1 MTIAGGSRPA
11 PDRTLRGGRRTTSS
25 VPEELVTA
33 AQAGDRAAIAQVLER
48 VRPTIAR
55 YCRARLERAA
65 WSALSADDVTQD
77 ACLALLAALPRYRRE
92 SAAFLAFVHG
102 IAAHKVVDAQR
113 SLVRTRSRP
122 VADVPDVVAPDPGP
136 EQHVLRDELATR
148 LTALLE
154 ELPVVQRRILASR
167 ILHGLSVAETARA
180 VGATPGA
187 VRVAQHRAL
196 KWLRT
201 TVAPPPLTA

>member
-1 MTIAGGSRPA
+1 MISTGG
-11 PDRTLRGGRRTTSS
+11 
-25 VPEELVTA
+25 
-33 AQAGDRAAIAQVLER
+33 
-48 VRPTIAR
+48 R
-55 YCRARLERAA
+55 YCRARLERAG

-77 ACLALLAALPRYRRE
+77 VCLALLAALPRYRYE
-92 SAAFLAFVHG
+92 GATFLAFAHG

-113 SLVRTRSRP
+113 SLVRARSDP
-122 VADVPDVVAPDPGP
+122 VADVPDVVAPGPGP
-136 EQHVLRDELATR
+136 EQHVLRTELSAR

-154 ELPVVQRRILASR
+154 ELPAVQRTILASR
-167 ILHGLSVAETARA
+167 FLAGLSTEETARA

-201 TVAPPPLTA
+201 TVAPLSPIT